1 MMKWWYV
8 ALSSCLLVAEDA
20 ELSAYYA
27 NQGAAQTADAGAAPD
42 GAVPTDW
49 QVAEDSGLT
58 TTVLDNR
65 GNWYNKQRIL
75 AEARKS
81 FETVRS
87 VVNAID
93 TYVRE
98 LMEQRNQFLSTT
110 AQFYIDL
117 GTTEA
122 ALSTRINTIIDTL
135 KKEESAG
142 TLSEHERLDLQQFL
156 DHKAA
161 IEELVTLLTKVQ
173 AYDDALNKAVQVLSE
188 QLSNAHSYEEI
199 AWENYDKIADV
210 LNDEIAE
217 GFFKQ
222 VQGSQQNVE
231 AIQNYLVR
239 EFTNYFATIT
249 SQLKQTTETISAQV
263 QELQKK
269 GLTLIEEFQ
278 SHPQEEAVVI
288 KPEPV
293 KVSWWQSMLAS
304 IGTWWNKIISFFKGL
319 FGRA

>member
-8 ALSSCLLVAEDA
+8 ALTSCVILAEENA
-20 ELSAYYA
+20 VPAYYD
-27 NQGAAQTADAGAAPD
+27 QAAPVA
-42 GAVPTDW
+42 GETVATIEPMEW
-49 QVAEDSGLT
+49 QVAEDTGLT
-58 TTVLDNR
+58 TSLLDNR

-93 TYVRE
+93 TFVRE
-98 LMEQRNQFLSTT
+98 LMDQRNQLLSTT

-122 ALSTRINTIIDTL
+122 ALSTRINVIIEAL

-142 TLSEHERLDLQQFL
+142 TLSEQERADLQQFL
-156 DHKAA
+156 AHKAA
-161 IEELVTLLTKVQ
+161 IEELVGLLTKVQ

-188 QLSNAHSYEEI
+188 QLSVAHSYEEI

-210 LNDEIAE
+210 LNDEIAD
-217 GFFKQ
+217 GYYKQ
-222 VQGSQQNVE
+222 VLGSQQNVE
-231 AIQNYLVR
+231 AIQQYLIR
-239 EFTNYFATIT
+239 EFAPYFANIT
-249 SQLKQTTETISAQV
+249 EQLKQTTQAITTQV

-269 GLTLIEEFQ
+269 GLSLIEEFQ
-278 SHPQEEAVVI
+278 SHEEKPEPVS

-293 KVSWWQSMLAS
+293 KLTWWQSAVAFVSGIWQTILL
-304 IGTWWNKIISFFKGL
+304 FFKRL
-319 FGRA
+319 FGRS

>member
-1 MMKWWYV
+1 MMKWWCV
-8 ALSSCLLVAEDA
+8 ALTSCVLVATDA
-20 ELSAYYA
+20 EMSAYYA
-27 NQGAAQTADAGAAPD
+27 EQTPPSGGADVV
-42 GAVPTDW
+42 VPSEW
-49 QVAEDSGLT
+49 QVAEDTGLT
-58 TTVLDNR
+58 TSLLDNR

-98 LMEQRNQFLSTT
+98 LMDQRNQLLSTT

-122 ALSTRINTIIDTL
+122 ALSTRINIIIETL

-142 TLSEHERLDLQQFL
+142 TLSERERLDLQQFL
-156 DHKAA
+156 DHKASV
-161 IEELVTLLTKVQ
+161 EELVSLLAKVQ
-173 AYDDALNKAVQVLSE
+173 AYDEALNKAVQVLSE
-188 QLSNAHSYEEI
+188 QLSVAHSYEEI

-217 GFFKQ
+217 GYYKQ
-222 VQGSQQNVE
+222 VLGSQQNVE
-231 AIQNYLVR
+231 AIQQYLLKD
-239 EFTNYFATIT
+239 FTSYFVNIT
-249 SQLKQTTETISAQV
+249 NQLKQTTETITTQV

-269 GLTLIEEFQ
+269 GLSLIEEFQ
-278 SHPQEEAVVI
+278 SQPHEVPAVP

-293 KVSWWQSMLAS
+293 KISWWQSVLAS
-304 IGTWWNKIISFFKGL
+304 VIGFWQTIISFFKGL